1 MANADVG
8 LAHSGKT
15 LDVVTA
21 LPNAALIA
29 PSNVLA
35 DARQARK

>member
-15 LDVVTA
+15 LDRDGTA
-21 LPNAALIA
+21 KRRLDRAAQCG
-29 PSNVLA
+29 LA
-35 DARQARK
+35 DATQARK